1 MASKAQYNN
10 SLFSSLKSS
19 FVVVLTYLVLWPW
32 NNPAFPCFEDI
43 KKDNAWQ
50 WNKKRKKNV
59 LKIKFTIIVGVDW
72 AFVRRL
78 VYKFWKDAT
87 KIWLIILASDH
98 CCQTSIALSTSVL
111 LMIWWFIVWVVH
123 KLCIVRSKQ

>member
-1 MASKAQYNN
+1 MMASKAQYNN

-87 KIWLIILASDH
+87 KIWLIILKE
-98 CCQTSIALSTSVL
+98 I
-111 LMIWWFIVWVVH
+111 
-123 KLCIVRSKQ
+123 